1 MNFLILLFIF
11 KIKIKDEIWIF
22 LIFDSIL
29 YYLDFFFFG
38 IILILYILVYIID
51 KINVVDILGIFRL

>member
-1 MNFLILLFIF
+1 MNFFIVLFIF

-29 YYLDFFFFG
+29 YYLDFFFG

>member
-29 YYLDFFFFG
+29 YYLDFFFG